1 MNILA
6 LRQFPMLLKRE
17 FWEYR
22 VMFLYLPALLTA
34 LSVSVLILGS
44 ALMRSGV
51 VEVTVGSGEDF
62 RVQRQEN
69 NPASSLLDL
78 FGARLLSLADSSFTY
93 REQVLNDLYFGSS
106 SILFTTL
113 WFVMFY
119 YLLNCLYQDRKD
131 RSILFWKSLPVSDW
145 LTVISKMVTGL
156 LLLPLIYLLFIM
168 LSNVSLLLISTAV
181 SMGQSID
188 IWDTLWAP
196 AHLLSRWLDMM
207 GYILFSLVW
216 CLPFSGWLLLVSS
229 WAKSVPLVWVVGIPL
244 FALLMEQIFTS
255 SDSLSEFIGTHMM
268 ARFSTDLAV
277 TSNIFSIDLLA
288 ALIIGS
294 GFVAGAIW
302 RRGYADEI

>member
-69 NPASSLLDL
+69 NPASSLLDV